1 MLKLRG
7 KLLVGQVQAHS
18 GSIKQK
24 ERKKEESNLCL
35 IIAQRFLAVFLNGN
49 EMVGKQQKTTPF
61 LLLSRC
67 SELESILK
75 MIIDQ
80 L

>member
-1 MLKLRG
+1 MAG
-7 KLLVGQVQAHS
+7 
-18 GSIKQK
+18 
-24 ERKKEESNLCL
+24 E
-35 IIAQRFLAVFLNGN
+35 
-49 EMVGKQQKTTPF
+49 QQKTIPF